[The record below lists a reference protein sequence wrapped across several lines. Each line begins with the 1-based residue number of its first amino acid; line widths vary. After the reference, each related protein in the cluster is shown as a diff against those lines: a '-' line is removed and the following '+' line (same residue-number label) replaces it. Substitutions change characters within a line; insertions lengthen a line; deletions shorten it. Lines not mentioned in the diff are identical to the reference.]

1 VIAEDEAVIARRIAR
16 LTADILG
23 PAGAEILIA
32 PGISEARESIERD
45 APELLILDLNLEGD
59 DGFHLVRE
67 LSVRSFDTIVIS
79 AHRERAL
86 EAFEYGV
93 RDFIAK
99 PFTRERL
106 EQALRRVLAP
116 ATRGERPIEHIGVRR
131 EGAVEFIS
139 VEKVMFIRGA
149 GTRSELIVTGGRTVL
164 HDKLL
169 DRLEGVLPPRFERIH
184 KSYIVDIARVRR
196 LFAQEGSR
204 YSVELVD
211 GTVLPVGRT
220 RVAALRARLA

>member
-1 VIAEDEAVIARRIAR
+1 VIARRVAR
-16 LTADILG
+16 MTADILG
-23 PAGAEILIA
+23 PGGSQISIA
-32 PGISEARESIERD
+32 PRISEAREAIQRD

-59 DGFHLVRE
+59 DGFELLKE
-67 LSVRSFDTIVIS
+67 LSAHSFDTIVIS

-116 ATRGERPIEHIGVRR
+116 ATRSERPIEHLGVRR
-131 EGAVEFIS
+131 EGVVEFIA

-149 GTRSELIVTGGRTVL
+149 GTRSELVLAGGRTAL

-169 DRLEGVLPPRFERIH
+169 DRLEGVLPARFERIH
-184 KSYIVDIARVRR
+184 KSYIVDLTRVRR
-196 LFAQEGSR
+196 LVAQEGSR

-220 RVAALRARLA
+220 RVTALRSRLG